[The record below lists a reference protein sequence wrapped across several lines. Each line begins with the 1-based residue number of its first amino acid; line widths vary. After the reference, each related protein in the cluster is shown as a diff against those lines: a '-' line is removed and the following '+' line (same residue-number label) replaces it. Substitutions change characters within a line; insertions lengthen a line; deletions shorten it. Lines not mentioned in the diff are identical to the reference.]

1 MLVYFNFELITRSN
15 IAISF
20 ISFNILSYDKKA
32 HPFPRTSNLQL
43 PSNHDINLTL
53 TWASILIHLR
63 LPNDEHATDRNIVH
77 SRIAKL
83 HVKATNHTSEREI
96 HLYMCQSTRNT
107 LVV

>member
-1 MLVYFNFELITRSN
+1 MLVCFYFEIIARSN

-20 ISFNILSYDKKA
+20 VSFNMPSYNKK
-32 HPFPRTSNLQL
+32 TSNLQL

-53 TWASILIHLR
+53 TWASILIHLW
-63 LPNDEHATDRNIVH
+63 LPNDEHTTDRNIVR
-77 SRIAKL
+77 SRIAEL

-107 LVV
+107 LAV